1 MRSYVLKK
9 ENKIMEDKKLKLLS
23 LLNNNNFY
31 KNEKKF
37 KMFISL
43 LNDVEFLLPFNNK
56 HIVVLISEE
65 DKIYIPL
72 FTDEKQINNIKY
84 TQLDKVKLDVV
95 IKDIYKTSNYHAI
108 SINPYTN
115 NYVMSKKLIDIFR
128 VFNKI

>member
-1 MRSYVLKK
+1 
-9 ENKIMEDKKLKLLS
+9 MEDKKLKLLS